1 METPVATKRDSDSK
15 GPRSLPEGLQGRCR
29 EIAREIEEC
38 CGAVRDGKILAAR
51 VRICSGYYDSEEVL
65 HIIADR
71 LLAEGQTPLPS
82 S

>member
-1 METPVATKRDSDSK
+1 MRKGRDTN
-15 GPRSLPEGLQGRCR
+15 GPSPLPEGLQGRCR
-29 EIAREIEEC
+29 EIAQEIHEY
-38 CGAVRDGKILAAR
+38 CGVVRDDKILAAR

-71 LLAEGQTPLPS
+71 LLSEGQTPPPS

>member
-1 METPVATKRDSDSK
+1 MRRDRDKNGSTP
-15 GPRSLPEGLQGRCR
+15 LPEDLQDRCR
-29 EIAREIEEC
+29 QIAKEIHETS
-38 CGAVRDGKILAAR
+38 GGVRNDKILTAR

-71 LLAEGQTPLPS
+71 LLSEGQAPTAS